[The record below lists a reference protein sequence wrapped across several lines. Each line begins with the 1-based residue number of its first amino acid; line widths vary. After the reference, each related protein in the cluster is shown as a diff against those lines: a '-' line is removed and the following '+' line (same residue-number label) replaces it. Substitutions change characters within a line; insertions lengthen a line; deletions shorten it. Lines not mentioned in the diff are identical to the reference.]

1 MVAWGILIPYPTVQ
15 VYCYNNSVV
24 TAKNTDSSVERR
36 LVMLEYL
43 LEAEYESEVVDYTVD
58 DYESDMFG
66 YGENA
71 VSELRDLIAEQF
83 GTSELTRWSDE
94 SLSAII
100 SDSGNSV
107 KQAFGNVCLLLDRTN
122 YLYS

>member
-1 MVAWGILIPYPTVQ
+1 
-15 VYCYNNSVV
+15 
-24 TAKNTDSSVERR
+24 
-36 LVMLEYL
+36 MLEYL
-43 LEAEYESEVVDYTVD
+43 LETEYAVDEYQTDIESG
-58 DYESDMFG
+58 ESP
-66 YGENA
+66 
-71 VSELRDLIAEQF
+71 VSELRDLIGDYF

-100 SDSGNSV
+100 SDSGDSV

>member
-1 MVAWGILIPYPTVQ
+1 
-15 VYCYNNSVV
+15 
-24 TAKNTDSSVERR
+24 
-36 LVMLEYL
+36 MLEYL

-58 DYESDMFG
+58 DYKSDMFG

>member
-1 MVAWGILIPYPTVQ
+1 
-15 VYCYNNSVV
+15 
-24 TAKNTDSSVERR
+24 
-36 LVMLEYL
+36 MLEYL
-43 LEAEYESEVVDYTVD
+43 LEQEYAVDEYQPD
-58 DYESDMFG
+58 IESD
-66 YGENA
+66 ENP
-71 VSELRDLIAEQF
+71 VSALRDLIGDYF

>member
-1 MVAWGILIPYPTVQ
+1 
-15 VYCYNNSVV
+15 
-24 TAKNTDSSVERR
+24 
-36 LVMLEYL
+36 MLEYL
-43 LEAEYESEVVDYTVD
+43 LEEEYAVD
-58 DYESDMFG
+58 DRELDIES
-66 YGENA
+66 GESP
-71 VSELRDLIAEQF
+71 VSELRDLIGDHF

-94 SLSAII
+94 SLGAII

>member
-1 MVAWGILIPYPTVQ
+1 
-15 VYCYNNSVV
+15 
-24 TAKNTDSSVERR
+24 
-36 LVMLEYL
+36 MLEYL
-43 LEAEYESEVVDYTVD
+43 LETEYQDAVDEYLTDFES
-58 DYESDMFG
+58 
-66 YGENA
+66 GENP
-71 VSELRDLIAEQF
+71 VSELRDLIGDHF

-100 SDSGNSV
+100 SDSGDSV